1 MDSPTAFVTGAAS
14 GIGRATALLLARRGY
29 RVAAVDVDAA
39 GLEALAA
46 EQPGVV
52 TAVLDV
58 TDATGWEHALKAFCT
73 DGTLDLL
80 VNNAG
85 VLASG
90 PFETTPLER
99 HRQMVDVNV
108 AGTITGCHSAFEY
121 LRRTP
126 GAQVV
131 NLCSASALYG
141 QPELVTYSATKFAVR
156 GLTEALDLEW
166 APHGIRVVALWPL
179 FVDTAMTRDINVGAS
194 RRLGIRLD
202 ADDVARAL
210 YDLTRPGRRPAGVH
224 HAVGWQAKA
233 FAAFAQ
239 VTPARL
245 NRLVNRWV
253 TGS

>member
-1 MDSPTAFVTGAAS
+1 MNSPTAFVTGAAA

-46 EQPGVV
+46 EQPGIV

-58 TDATGWEHALKAFCT
+58 TDAAGWERTLKAFCA

-90 PFETTPLER
+90 PFETTALAR

-141 QPELVTYSATKFAVR
+141 QPELATYSATKFAVR

-166 APHGIRVVALWPL
+166 APHDIRVVAMWPL
-179 FVDTAMTRDINVGAS
+179 FVETAMTRDMNIGAS

-210 YDLTRPGRRPAGVH
+210 YDLTRPGRRAAGVH
-224 HAVGWQAKA
+224 HTVGWQAKA